1 MTGYDELS
9 TLIGSYPELAMFR
22 RFGPLSAKVLLCMQ
36 AELLDLEDDLNII
49 SEIDFKD
56 WESREILTSWAKA
69 NAATSENGADLR
81 RRKVKEAQEKLE
93 RYCQSRSSSTAHMDT
108 NGRRHSRCIR
118 SPVYQGSKP

>member
-22 RFGPLSAKVLLCMQ
+22 RFRALSAKVLLCMQ

-56 WESREILTSWAKA
+56 WERREILTSWVKA

-81 RRKVKEAQEKLE
+81 RRKVTEAQEKLE
-93 RYCQSRSSSTAHMDT
+93 RYCQS
-108 NGRRHSRCIR
+108 
-118 SPVYQGSKP
+118 

>member
-56 WESREILTSWAKA
+56 WERREILTSWVKA

-81 RRKVKEAQEKLE
+81 RRKVTEAQEKLE
-93 RYCQSRSSSTAHMDT
+93 RYCQSWPLP
-108 NGRRHSRCIR
+108 RRT
-118 SPVYQGSKP
+118 YAY